1 MISHGTI
8 NLYTA
13 ALLSF
18 LRKVKIEYLDEN
30 RNLVSKNIPIMYSSK
45 EKAKSLEFFDS
56 DDFVSGNVNLLP
68 RGTLALVSIMKR
80 EDALLNRNIKINKV
94 NLNGSFEY
102 SYNSVPFSFV
112 YEFNIFC
119 RGMSELTSLIEIIM
133 PKFNPNLSLDVYD
146 VANLDE
152 PSRVPL
158 KLMDVTFSE
167 VDEFSETSKNIWNL
181 TFSMQIDGNL
191 YQNIKRINPILEY
204 NTFTSSNSDFKYIEH
219 INNTIY
225 SAHFKNTKL
234 VKGENSLKVIFKTAL
249 DLPEI
254 TWSLSNDI
262 TFKTSK
268 DKSTIYFDIPD
279 TILENLSSDE
289 NGKYI
294 IASCSL
300 KTVSDDYSITNKFY
314 FE

>member
-8 NLYTA
+8 NLYTG

-30 RNLVSKNIPIMYSSK
+30 ENLISKNIPIKYSSK
-45 EKAKSLEFFDS
+45 EKSRSLEFFDS

-68 RGTLALVSIMKR
+68 RGTLALVSVMKR

-191 YQNIKRINPILEY
+191 YQNIKTINPLTEY
-204 NTFTSSNSDFKYIEH
+204 KEAVNTQYTSFEQL
-219 INNTIY
+219 NNTIY
-225 SAHFKNTKL
+225 SAHFKNVKLSTKNN
-234 VKGENSLKVIFKTAL
+234 ELKVIFKTAL

-268 DKSTIYFDIPD
+268 DKSTIYFDIPEE
-279 TILENLSSDE
+279 ILENLNTDE
-289 NGKYI
+289 KGKYV

-300 KTVSDDYSITNKFY
+300 KTVSDDYTITNKFY
-314 FE
+314 LE

>member
-8 NLYTA
+8 SLYTA

-18 LRKVKIEYLDEN
+18 LRKIKIEYLDEN
-30 RNLVSKNIPIMYSSK
+30 ENLISKNIPIMYSSK
-45 EKAKSLEFFDS
+45 EKAKSLEFFNQK
-56 DDFVSGNVNLLP
+56 DFISGNVNLLP
-68 RGTLALVSIMKR
+68 RGTLSLVTIMKR

-94 NLNGSFEY
+94 NSNGSFEY
-102 SYNSVPFSFV
+102 SYNSVPFSFI

-133 PKFNPNLSLDVYD
+133 PRFNPNLALDVYD

-152 PSRVPL
+152 PTRVPI
-158 KLMDVTFSE
+158 KLMDVAFDE
-167 VDEFSETSKNIWNL
+167 VDGFSETSQNIWNA

-191 YQNIKRINPILEY
+191 YPNIKTINPLTEY
-204 NTFTSSNSDFKYIEH
+204 KEAVNTQYTSFEQL
-219 INNTIY
+219 NNTIY
-225 SAHFKNTKL
+225 SAYFKNTKISNKNEL
-234 VKGENSLKVIFKTAL
+234 EVIFKTAL

-254 TWSLSNDI
+254 KWSLSNDI
-262 TFKTSK
+262 QFKTSK
-268 DKSTIYFDIPD
+268 DKSKIYFDISD
-279 TILENLSSDE
+279 DIKKSLDSDE

-300 KTVSDDYSITNKFY
+300 KTNSDDYTITNKFY
-314 FE
+314 LQ

>member
-8 NLYTA
+8 SLYTA

-18 LRKVKIEYLDEN
+18 LRKIKIEYLDEN
-30 RNLVSKNIPIMYSSK
+30 KNLISKNIPIMYSSK
-45 EKAKSLEFFDS
+45 EKAKSLEFFNQK
-56 DDFVSGNVNLLP
+56 DFVCGNVNLLP
-68 RGTLALVSIMKR
+68 RGTLSLVSIQKR

-94 NLNGSFEY
+94 KNINGSFEY
-102 SYNSVPFSFV
+102 AYNSVPFLFV
-112 YEFNIFC
+112 YEFSIFC
-119 RGMSELTSLIEIIM
+119 RGMSELTSLVEIIM

-152 PSRVPL
+152 PTRIPL
-158 KLMDVTFSE
+158 KLMDVSFQE

-191 YQNIKRINPILEY
+191 YQNIKTINPLTEY
-204 NTFTSSNSDFKYIEH
+204 KEAVNTQYTSFEQL
-219 INNTIY
+219 NNTIY
-225 SAHFKNTKL
+225 SAYFKNIKLSTKNN
-234 VKGENSLKVIFKTAL
+234 ELKVIFKTAL

-254 TWSLSNDI
+254 TWSLSDDI

-279 TILENLSSDE
+279 SVLHNLSSDE
-289 NGKYI
+289 KGKYI
-294 IASCSL
+294 IVSCSL
-300 KTVSDDYSITNKFY
+300 KTVSDDYTVTNKFY
-314 FE
+314 LQ

>member
-8 NLYTA
+8 SLYTA

-18 LRKVKIEYLDEN
+18 LRKIKIEYLDEN
-30 RNLVSKNIPIMYSSK
+30 ENLISKNIPIMYSSK
-45 EKAKSLEFFDS
+45 EKAKSLEFFNQK
-56 DDFVSGNVNLLP
+56 DFISGNVNLLP

-94 NLNGSFEY
+94 KNINGSFEY
-102 SYNSVPFSFV
+102 AYNSVPFSFV

-191 YQNIKRINPILEY
+191 YQNIKTINPLTEY
-204 NTFTSSNSDFKYIEH
+204 KEAVNTQYTSFEQL
-219 INNTIY
+219 NNTIY
-225 SAHFKNTKL
+225 SAYFKNIKLSTKNN
-234 VKGENSLKVIFKTAL
+234 ELKVIFKTAL

-254 TWSLSNDI
+254 TWSLSDDI

-268 DKSTIYFDIPD
+268 DKSTIYFDIPEE
-279 TILENLSSDE
+279 ILENLNTDE
-289 NGKYI
+289 KGKYI

-300 KTVSDDYSITNKFY
+300 KTVSDDYTITNKFY
-314 FE
+314 LQ

>member
-8 NLYTA
+8 SLYTA

-18 LRKVKIEYLDEN
+18 LRKIKIEYLDEN
-30 RNLVSKNIPIMYSSK
+30 ENLISKNIPIMYSSK
-45 EKAKSLEFFDS
+45 EKAKSLEFFNQK
-56 DDFVSGNVNLLP
+56 DFISGNVNLLP
-68 RGTLALVSIMKR
+68 RGTLSLVTIMKR

-94 NLNGSFEY
+94 NNNGSFEY
-102 SYNSVPFSFV
+102 SYNSVPFSFI

-133 PKFNPNLSLDVYD
+133 PRFNPNLALDVYD

-152 PSRVPL
+152 PSRIPI
-158 KLMDVTFSE
+158 KLMDVAFEE
-167 VDEFSETSKNIWNL
+167 VDGFSETSQNIWNA

-191 YQNIKRINPILEY
+191 YQNIKTINPLTEY
-204 NTFTSSNSDFKYIEH
+204 KEAVNTQYTSFEQL
-219 INNTIY
+219 NNTIY
-225 SAHFKNTKL
+225 SAYFKNTKISNKNEL
-234 VKGENSLKVIFKTAL
+234 QVIFKTAF

-254 TWSLSNDI
+254 KWSLSNDI
-262 TFKTSK
+262 QFKTSK
-268 DKSTIYFDIPD
+268 DKSKIYFDISD
-279 TILENLSSDE
+279 DIKKSLDSDE

-300 KTVSDDYSITNKFY
+300 KTNSDDYTVTNKFY
-314 FE
+314 LQ

>member
-8 NLYTA
+8 SLYTA

-18 LRKVKIEYLDEN
+18 LRKIKIEYLDEN
-30 RNLVSKNIPIMYSSK
+30 ENLISKNIPIMYSSK
-45 EKAKSLEFFDS
+45 EKAKSLEFFNQK
-56 DDFVSGNVNLLP
+56 DFISGNVNLLP

-158 KLMDVTFSE
+158 KLMDVSFQE

-191 YQNIKRINPILEY
+191 YQNIKRINPLTEY
-204 NTFTSSNSDFKYIEH
+204 KEAVNTQYTSFEQL
-219 INNTIY
+219 NNTIY

-234 VKGENSLKVIFKTAL
+234 SSKNNELKVIFKTAL

-254 TWSLSNDI
+254 TWSLSDDI

-279 TILENLSSDE
+279 TVLHNLSSDE

-300 KTVSDDYSITNKFY
+300 KTVSDDYTVTNKFY
-314 FE
+314 LE

>member
-8 NLYTA
+8 SLYTA

-18 LRKVKIEYLDEN
+18 LRKIKIEYLDEN
-30 RNLVSKNIPIMYSSK
+30 ENLISKNIPIMYSSK
-45 EKAKSLEFFDS
+45 EKAKSLEFFNQK
-56 DDFVSGNVNLLP
+56 DFISGNVNLLP

-94 NLNGSFEY
+94 KNINGSFEY
-102 SYNSVPFSFV
+102 AYNSVPFSFV

-191 YQNIKRINPILEY
+191 YQNIKTINPLTEY
-204 NTFTSSNSDFKYIEH
+204 KEAVNTQYTSFEQL
-219 INNTIY
+219 NNTIY
-225 SAHFKNTKL
+225 SAYFKNIKLSTKNN
-234 VKGENSLKVIFKTAL
+234 ELKVIFKTAL

-254 TWSLSNDI
+254 TWSLSDDI

-279 TILENLSSDE
+279 TVLHNLSSDE

-314 FE
+314 LQ

>member
-8 NLYTA
+8 SLYTG

-18 LRKVKIEYLDEN
+18 LRKIKIEYLDEN
-30 RNLVSKNIPIMYSSK
+30 ENLISKNIPIMYSSK
-45 EKAKSLEFFDS
+45 EKARSLEFFNQK
-56 DDFVSGNVNLLP
+56 DFISGNVNLLP

-94 NLNGSFEY
+94 KNINGSFEY
-102 SYNSVPFSFV
+102 AYNSVPFSFV

-191 YQNIKRINPILEY
+191 YQNIKTINPLTEY
-204 NTFTSSNSDFKYIEH
+204 KEAVNTQYTSFEQL
-219 INNTIY
+219 NNTIY
-225 SAHFKNTKL
+225 SAYFKNIKLSTKNN
-234 VKGENSLKVIFKTAL
+234 ELKVIFKTAL

-254 TWSLSNDI
+254 SWSLSDDI

-279 TILENLSSDE
+279 TVLYNLSSDE

-300 KTVSDDYSITNKFY
+300 NTVSDDYSISNKFY
-314 FE
+314 LQ

>member
-8 NLYTA
+8 SLYTA

-18 LRKVKIEYLDEN
+18 LRKIKIEYLDEN
-30 RNLVSKNIPIMYSSK
+30 ENLISKNIPIMYSSK
-45 EKAKSLEFFDS
+45 EKAKSLEFFNQK
-56 DDFVSGNVNLLP
+56 DFISGNVNLLP
-68 RGTLALVSIMKR
+68 RGTLSLVTIMKR

-94 NLNGSFEY
+94 NNNGSFEY
-102 SYNSVPFSFV
+102 SYNSVPFSFI

-133 PKFNPNLSLDVYD
+133 PRFNPNLALDVYD

-152 PSRVPL
+152 PTRIPL
-158 KLMDVTFSE
+158 KLMDVAFEE
-167 VDEFSETSKNIWNL
+167 VDGFSETSQNIWNA

-191 YQNIKRINPILEY
+191 YQNIKTINPLTEY
-204 NTFTSSNSDFKYIEH
+204 KEAVNTRYTCFEQL
-219 INNTIY
+219 NNTIY
-225 SAHFKNTKL
+225 SAYFKNTKISNKNEL
-234 VKGENSLKVIFKTAL
+234 QVIFKTAF

-254 TWSLSNDI
+254 KWSLSNDI
-262 TFKTSK
+262 QFKTSK
-268 DKSTIYFDIPD
+268 DKSKIYFDISD
-279 TILENLSSDE
+279 DIKKSLDSDE

-300 KTVSDDYSITNKFY
+300 KTNSDDYAITNKFY
-314 FE
+314 LQ

>member
-8 NLYTA
+8 SLYTA

-18 LRKVKIEYLDEN
+18 LRKIKIEYLDEN
-30 RNLVSKNIPIMYSSK
+30 ENLISKNIPIMYSSK
-45 EKAKSLEFFDS
+45 EKARSLEFFNQK
-56 DDFVSGNVNLLP
+56 DFISGNVNLLP

-94 NLNGSFEY
+94 KNINGSFEY
-102 SYNSVPFSFV
+102 AYNSVPFSFI

-158 KLMDVTFSE
+158 KLMDVSFQE

-191 YQNIKRINPILEY
+191 YQNIKTINPLTEY
-204 NTFTSSNSDFKYIEH
+204 KEAVNTQYTSFEQL
-219 INNTIY
+219 NNTIY
-225 SAHFKNTKL
+225 SAYFKNIKLSTKNN
-234 VKGENSLKVIFKTAL
+234 ELKVIFKTAL

-254 TWSLSNDI
+254 TWSLSDDI

-279 TILENLSSDE
+279 TVLHNLSSDE
-289 NGKYI
+289 HGKYI

-300 KTVSDDYSITNKFY
+300 KTVSDDYTITNKFY
-314 FE
+314 LQ

>member
-8 NLYTA
+8 SLYTA

-18 LRKVKIEYLDEN
+18 LRKIKIEYLDEN
-30 RNLVSKNIPIMYSSK
+30 ENLISKNIPIMYSSK
-45 EKAKSLEFFDS
+45 EKARSLEFFNQE
-56 DDFVSGNVNLLP
+56 DFISGNVNLLP

-94 NLNGSFEY
+94 KNIDGSFEY
-102 SYNSVPFSFV
+102 AYNSVPFSFI

-158 KLMDVTFSE
+158 KLMDVSFQE

-191 YQNIKRINPILEY
+191 YQNIKTINPLTEY
-204 NTFTSSNSDFKYIEH
+204 KEAVNTQYTSFEQL
-219 INNTIY
+219 NNTIY
-225 SAHFKNTKL
+225 SAYFKNTKL
-234 VKGENSLKVIFKTAL
+234 SSKNNELKVIFKTAL

-254 TWSLSNDI
+254 TWSLSDDI
-262 TFKTSK
+262 TFKISK

-279 TILENLSSDE
+279 TVLPNLSSDE
-289 NGKYI
+289 RGKYI

-300 KTVSDDYSITNKFY
+300 KTVSDDYTITNKFY
-314 FE
+314 LE

>member
-8 NLYTA
+8 SLYTA

-18 LRKVKIEYLDEN
+18 LRKIKIEYLDEN
-30 RNLVSKNIPIMYSSK
+30 ENLISKNIPIMYSSK
-45 EKAKSLEFFDS
+45 EKARSLEFFNQK
-56 DDFVSGNVNLLP
+56 DFISGNVNLLP

-94 NLNGSFEY
+94 KNINGSFEY
-102 SYNSVPFSFV
+102 AYNSVPFSFV

-191 YQNIKRINPILEY
+191 YQNIKTINPLTEY
-204 NTFTSSNSDFKYIEH
+204 KEAVNTQYTSFEQL
-219 INNTIY
+219 NNTIY
-225 SAHFKNTKL
+225 SAYFKNIKLSTKNN
-234 VKGENSLKVIFKTAL
+234 ELKVIFKTAL

-254 TWSLSNDI
+254 TWSLSDDI

-279 TILENLSSDE
+279 TVLYNLSSDE
-289 NGKYI
+289 RGKYI
-294 IASCSL
+294 IVSCSL

-314 FE
+314 LE

>member
-8 NLYTA
+8 SLYTG

-18 LRKVKIEYLDEN
+18 LRKIKIEYLDEN
-30 RNLVSKNIPIMYSSK
+30 KNLITKNIPIMYSSK
-45 EKAKSLEFFDS
+45 EKARSLEFFNQK
-56 DDFVSGNVNLLP
+56 DFISGNVNLLP

-94 NLNGSFEY
+94 KNINGSFEY
-102 SYNSVPFSFV
+102 AYNSVPFSFI

-133 PKFNPNLSLDVYD
+133 PKFNPNLALDVYD

-152 PSRVPL
+152 PSRVPI
-158 KLMDVTFSE
+158 KLMDVSFEE
-167 VDEFSETSKNIWNL
+167 VDGFSETSKNIWNA

-191 YQNIKRINPILEY
+191 YQNIKTINPLTEY
-204 NTFTSSNSDFKYIEH
+204 KEAVNTQYTSFEQL
-219 INNTIY
+219 NNTIY
-225 SAHFKNTKL
+225 SAYFKNIKLSTKNN
-234 VKGENSLKVIFKTAL
+234 ELKVIFKTAL

-254 TWSLSNDI
+254 TWSLSDDI

-279 TILENLSSDE
+279 TVLYNLSSDE
-289 NGKYI
+289 RGKYI

-314 FE
+314 LE

>member
-8 NLYTA
+8 SLYTG

-18 LRKVKIEYLDEN
+18 LRKIKIEYLDEN
-30 RNLVSKNIPIMYSSK
+30 ENLISKNIPIMYSSK
-45 EKAKSLEFFDS
+45 EKARSLEFFNQK
-56 DDFVSGNVNLLP
+56 DFISGNVNLLP

-94 NLNGSFEY
+94 KNINGSFEY
-102 SYNSVPFSFV
+102 AYNSVPFSFV

-191 YQNIKRINPILEY
+191 YQNIKTINPLTEY
-204 NTFTSSNSDFKYIEH
+204 KEAVNTQYTSFEQL
-219 INNTIY
+219 NNTIY
-225 SAHFKNTKL
+225 SAYFKNIKLSTKNN
-234 VKGENSLKVIFKTAL
+234 ELKVIFKTAL

-254 TWSLSNDI
+254 TWSLSDDI

-279 TILENLSSDE
+279 TVLHNLSSDE

-294 IASCSL
+294 IVSCSL

-314 FE
+314 LE

>member
-8 NLYTA
+8 SLYTA

-18 LRKVKIEYLDEN
+18 LRKIKIEFLDEN
-30 RNLVSKNIPIMYSSK
+30 KNLISKNIPIMYSSK
-45 EKAKSLEFFDS
+45 EKAKSLEFFNQK
-56 DDFVSGNVNLLP
+56 DFISGNVNLLP
-68 RGTLALVSIMKR
+68 RGTLSLVSIQKR

-94 NLNGSFEY
+94 KNKDGTFEY
-102 SYNSVPFSFV
+102 AYNSVPFLFI

-152 PSRVPL
+152 PSRIPL
-158 KLMDVTFSE
+158 KLMDVAFEE
-167 VDEFSETSKNIWNL
+167 VDGFSETSKNIWNA

-191 YQNIKRINPILEY
+191 YQNIKTINPLTEY
-204 NTFTSSNSDFKYIEH
+204 KEAVNTQYTSFEQL
-219 INNTIY
+219 NNTIY
-225 SAHFKNTKL
+225 SAYFKNTKL
-234 VKGENSLKVIFKTAL
+234 SSKNNELKVIFKTAL

-262 TFKTSK
+262 TFKTSR

-279 TILENLSSDE
+279 SVLPNLSSDE

-300 KTVSDDYSITNKFY
+300 KTISDDYTITNKFY
-314 FE
+314 LE

>member
-45 EKAKSLEFFDS
+45 EKARSLEFFDS

-191 YQNIKRINPILEY
+191 YQNIKTINPLTEY
-204 NTFTSSNSDFKYIEH
+204 KEAVNTQYTSFEQL
-219 INNTIY
+219 NNTIY
-225 SAHFKNTKL
+225 SAYFKNIKLSTKNN
-234 VKGENSLKVIFKTAL
+234 ELKVIFKTAL

-254 TWSLSNDI
+254 TWSLSDDI

-268 DKSTIYFDIPD
+268 DKSTIYFDIPEE
-279 TILENLSSDE
+279 ILENLNTDE
-289 NGKYI
+289 KGKYI

-300 KTVSDDYSITNKFY
+300 KTVSDDYTITNKFY
-314 FE
+314 LQ